1 MQKGAKILIKTL
13 YIIYLAMVLF
23 FCFYSFKSPDLDL
36 GKYFLGI
43 RLDRYAHFAMF
54 FPYPFITWLTC
65 RYASGRDTIRKHA
78 IVITL
83 LSGLFFAGLTE
94 LFQDWFFT
102 SRQGD
107 ILDYAADSISIVT
120 GTVIVALAGHPAV
133 RLLDS
138 VFSKSKI

>member
-1 MQKGAKILIKTL
+1 
-13 YIIYLAMVLF
+13 MVLF